1 MAKKV
6 KAIIKLHIQ
15 AGKATPAPP
24 VGPAIAPHGVN
35 IAEFCQKFN
44 DLTRE
49 KGNFKIPV
57 EITVYE
63 DRTYSMITKQPPA
76 PQLIKAAIGLE
87 KGSGTP
93 NTKKVGKITRDQ
105 LKEILK
111 QKLPDMNT
119 KNIGQAVRTL
129 EGTAKSLGIDV
140 ID

>member
-6 KAIIKLHIQ
+6 KSIIKLHIQ

-24 VGPAIAPHGVN
+24 VGPALAPHGLN
-35 IAEFCQKFN
+35 IAEVCQKFN
-44 DLTRE
+44 DLTRD

-57 EITVYE
+57 EISVYD
-63 DRTYSMITKQPPA
+63 DRTFSMITKQPPA
-76 PQLIKAAIGLE
+76 AQLIKAAIGIE

-105 LKEILK
+105 LKEVLK
-111 QKLPDMNT
+111 QKMPDLNT
-119 KNIGQAVRTL
+119 KNEGQALGTL
-129 EGTAKSLGIDV
+129 EGTSRSLGIEV

>member
-44 DLTRE
+44 DMTRD

>member
-44 DLTRE
+44 DMTRD

-129 EGTAKSLGIDV
+129 EGTARSLGIDV

>member
-6 KAIIKLHIQ
+6 KSIIKLHIQ

-24 VGPAIAPHGVN
+24 VGPALAPHGLN
-35 IAEFCQKFN
+35 IAEVCQKFN
-44 DLTRE
+44 DLTRD

-57 EITVYE
+57 EISVYN
-63 DRTYSMITKQPPA
+63 DRTFSMITKQPPA
-76 PQLIKAAIGLE
+76 AQLIKAAIGIE

-105 LKEILK
+105 LKEVLK
-111 QKLPDMNT
+111 QKMPDLNT
-119 KNIGQAVRTL
+119 KNEGQALRTL
-129 EGTAKSLGIDV
+129 EGTSRSLGIEV

>member
-57 EITVYE
+57 EVTVYE

-76 PQLIKAAIGLE
+76 PQLIKAAIGVE

-93 NTKKVGKITRDQ
+93 NTKKVGKITRGQ

-119 KNIGQAVRTL
+119 KNEGQAIRTL
-129 EGTAKSLGIDV
+129 EGTARSLGIDV